1 MTDHVTDHVTA
12 GDMWSA
18 LDSSRDRSGSRS
30 RGGAHGARCTE
41 RGPWVPPRDLVLEPL
56 QCTEVRASACHTC
69 NVLHAWLHA
78 VSSVLQSSH
87 ILYTRLRECRN
98 MDLKLLLIW
107 DNGYMEYWASGRSG
121 LGNTSDIWTHKASI
135 RRRQRPEALRAS
147 GVFFLRKVPLQL

>member
-1 MTDHVTDHVTA
+1 
-12 GDMWSA
+12 
-18 LDSSRDRSGSRS
+18 
-30 RGGAHGARCTE
+30 
-41 RGPWVPPRDLVLEPL
+41 
-56 QCTEVRASACHTC
+56 
-69 NVLHAWLHA
+69 
-78 VSSVLQSSH
+78 
-87 ILYTRLRECRN
+87 